1 LGVSA
6 RSKEQASPL
15 GAQPPD
21 LVVVSSRLPLTVRR
35 TADGWTAV
43 PGSGGL
49 VAVLEPL
56 LRDGSARWL
65 GWPGDGGVNDDAAGR
80 SKVLRGWEPA
90 GYIAVELPADVVR
103 AFYEGYANDTLW
115 PLLHGFPDRVVLD
128 PATWPAYRKANERFA
143 AELRTHAGPS
153 SIVWVHDYQLM
164 LVPELMR
171 ATTPDATIGFF
182 LHVPFPASEIFRM
195 LPEREQVLM
204 GILGADLV
212 GFQTHADLHEFRRSV
227 LQVLGIESR
236 MEQVDVDGRVVRLG
250 VFPIGIVPGEWAQ
263 ILSKRRVQQR
273 VEELRERYHGQQLV
287 LAVDRLDY
295 TKGIPERLRAYRR
308 LLRDDPS
315 RRGRVTLVQVA
326 IPTRERV
333 PRYRELRR
341 QVNDLVAEISGEFG
355 TPEWTPIV
363 HMLRGVSRPELAA
376 MYAAADML
384 WVTSL
389 RDGMNIVAKEYVA
402 CQSRDPGVL
411 IVSEFAGV
419 AQELGEALRVNPYD
433 EIASASAVGRA
444 LDMPRDERSERMVAL
459 TDRVLDGNAAV
470 WRDRFMRSLRQAA
483 GEREDQRRTE
493 APKLDARAL
502 AEAAARSGALLC
514 LDYDGTLVEIA
525 PRPEHARPTR
535 RVLEV
540 IGRLAGLAEGLS
552 VALLSGRRADD
563 LERWFGDVPGLW
575 LAAEHGAVLRSPN
588 TREWQTLRA
597 GAGDAW
603 KVRVRPILEDFAARL
618 PGSLIEEKE
627 LSIAWHYRLG
637 DREFGSWL
645 AHELATTLEHQLG
658 GSDLRV
664 LRGRA
669 VVEVRYAWATK
680 AEAYAALAAQAPDSS
695 IVVAVGDDETD
706 EELFERLQPDDWTIK
721 VGRGPTAARWSVDG
735 PDDVLAALE
744 AIADAILVASPETSR

>member
-1 LGVSA
+1 
-6 RSKEQASPL
+6 
-15 GAQPPD
+15 
-21 LVVVSSRLPLTVRR
+21 
-35 TADGWTAV
+35 
-43 PGSGGL
+43 
-49 VAVLEPL
+49 
-56 LRDGSARWL
+56 
-65 GWPGDGGVNDDAAGR
+65 
-80 SKVLRGWEPA
+80 VLRGWEAA
-90 GYIAVELPADVVR
+90 GYIAVDLPADISR
-103 AFYEGYANDTLW
+103 AFSEGYANDTLW

-143 AELRTHAGPS
+143 AELGAYAGPS
-153 SIVWVHDYQLM
+153 SLIWVHDYQLM
-164 LVPELMR
+164 LLPELMR
-171 ATTPDATIGFF
+171 TATPDATIGFF
-182 LHVPFPASEIFRM
+182 LHVPFPASDIFRM

-204 GILGADLV
+204 GILGADLI
-212 GFQTHADLHEFRRSV
+212 GFQTHADLHEFRRAV

-236 MEQVDVDGRVVRLG
+236 MEEVEIDGRVVRLG

-263 ILSKRRVQQR
+263 ILASGRVQHR
-273 VEELRERYHGQQLV
+273 VEQLRDRYPGQQLV

-308 LLRDDPS
+308 LLRDDPG
-315 RRGRVTLVQVA
+315 RRGRVSLVQVA

-363 HMLRGVSRPELAA
+363 HMLRGVSRQELAA
-376 MYAAADML
+376 LYAAADVL

-433 EIASASAVGRA
+433 EIASASAMGRA
-444 LDMPRDERSERMVAL
+444 LDMPRDERSERMAAL
-459 TDRVLDGNAAV
+459 TERVVGGNAAA
-470 WRDRFMRSLRQAA
+470 WRDRFIRSLREAVR
-483 GEREDQRRTE
+483 EREDHRRTE
-493 APKLDARAL
+493 APQLDPGAL
-502 AEAAARSGALLC
+502 AEAAAGGSALLC

-525 PRPEHARPTR
+525 PRPENARPTR

-540 IGRLAGLAEGLS
+540 LRRLAGVGEGMS
-552 VALLSGRRADD
+552 VALVSGRRADD

-575 LAAEHGAVLRSPN
+575 LVAEHGAVLRSPI
-588 TREWQTLRA
+588 TREWQALRA

-603 KVRVRPILEDFAARL
+603 KLRVRPVLEDFAARL
-618 PGSLIEEKE
+618 PGSLIEEKV
-627 LSIAWHYRLG
+627 LSIAWHYRLA

-645 AHELATTLEHQLG
+645 AHELATTLENQLG

-680 AEAYAALAAQAPDSS
+680 GEAYAALVAQGPDTG

-706 EELFERLQPDDWTIK
+706 EELFERLAPDDWTIK

-735 PDDVLAALE
+735 PDEVLAALD
-744 AIADAILVASPETSR
+744 AIADGILAARPRTSGRRSVALKDRLSAGPSQMAQAGRPSRRGRRSCRLD

>member
-1 LGVSA
+1 VRA
-6 RSKEQASPL
+6 R
-15 GAQPPD
+15 PPD

-65 GWPGDGGVNDDAAGR
+65 GWPGDGGVDNGAAER
-80 SKVLRGWEPA
+80 SRVLRGWEAA
-90 GYIAVELPADVVR
+90 GYIAVDLPADVVS

-143 AELRTHAGPS
+143 AELRAHVGPTS
-153 SIVWVHDYQLM
+153 VVWVHDYQLM
-164 LVPELMR
+164 LLPELMR

-195 LPEREQVLM
+195 LPEREQVLV
-204 GILGADLV
+204 GILGADLI

-236 MEQVDVDGRVVRLG
+236 MEQVEIDGRVVRLG
-250 VFPIGIVPGEWAQ
+250 VFPIGIVPGEWAN
-263 ILSKRRVQQR
+263 ILANRRVQHR
-273 VEELRERYHGQQLV
+273 VEQLRDRYRGQQLV

-308 LLRDDPS
+308 LLRDDPK
-315 RRGRVTLVQVA
+315 RRGSVTLVQVA

-355 TPEWTPIV
+355 TPDWTPIV

-376 MYAAADML
+376 MYAAADVA
-384 WVTSL
+384 WITSL

-433 EIASASAVGRA
+433 ETASASAIGRA
-444 LDMPRDERSERMVAL
+444 LDMPRDERSERMAAL

-470 WRDRFMRSLRQAA
+470 WRDRFIRTLRQAVR
-483 GEREDQRRTE
+483 EREDHRRTE
-493 APKLDARAL
+493 APKLDTAAL
-502 AEAAARSGALLC
+502 VEAAAQGPALLC
-514 LDYDGTLVEIA
+514 IDYDGTLVEIA
-525 PRPEHARPTR
+525 PRPENARPTR
-535 RVLEV
+535 RVLDV
-540 IGRLAGLAEGLS
+540 VRRLAGLGNGLR
-552 VALLSGRRADD
+552 VALISGRRADD

-575 LAAEHGAVLRSPN
+575 LVAEHGAVLRSPD

-603 KVRVRPILEDFAARL
+603 KLRVRPVLEDFAARL
-618 PGSLIEEKE
+618 PGSLIEEKD
-627 LSIAWHYRLG
+627 LSIAWHHRLG

-645 AHELATTLEHQLG
+645 AQELATTLEHQLG

-680 AEAYAALAAQAPDSS
+680 AEAYAALAAQASDPG
-695 IVVAVGDDETD
+695 IVVAIGDDETD
-706 EELFERLQPDDWTIK
+706 EELFERLAPDDWTVK

-735 PDDVLAALE
+735 PDEVLAALD
-744 AIADAILVASPETSR
+744 AIADEILAAKPRTSRYTERGVNGPSSA

>member
-1 LGVSA
+1 
-6 RSKEQASPL
+6 
-15 GAQPPD
+15 
-21 LVVVSSRLPLTVRR
+21 
-35 TADGWTAV
+35 
-43 PGSGGL
+43 L

-65 GWPGDGGVNDDAAGR
+65 GWPGEGGANDGSSER
-80 SKVLRGWEPA
+80 SRVLRGWEPA
-90 GYIAVELPADVVR
+90 GYLSVDLPADIVR
-103 AFYEGYANDTLW
+103 AFYEGYSNDTLW

-128 PATWPAYRKANERFA
+128 PASWPAYRTANERFA
-143 AELRTHAGPS
+143 AEVHANVGS
-153 SIVWVHDYQLM
+153 SSVVWVHDYQLM
-164 LVPELMR
+164 LVPELVR
-171 ATTPDATIGFF
+171 AMKPDATIGFF
-182 LHVPFPASEIFRM
+182 LHVPFPASDIFRM
-195 LPEREQVLM
+195 LPEREQVLT
-204 GILGADLV
+204 GILGADLI
-212 GFQTHADLHEFRRSV
+212 GFQTHADLHEFRRTV
-227 LQVLGIESR
+227 LTVLGIESQ
-236 MEQVDVDGRVVRLG
+236 MEQVEVDGRVVRMG

-263 ILSKRRVQQR
+263 ILAARRVQQR
-273 VEELRERYHGQQLV
+273 VEQLRDRYRGQQLI

-308 LLRDDPS
+308 LLRDDPG

-355 TPEWTPIV
+355 TPDWTPIV

-376 MYAAADML
+376 LFAAADVA
-384 WVTSL
+384 WITSL
-389 RDGMNIVAKEYVA
+389 RDGMNIVAKEFVA

-419 AQELGEALRVNPYD
+419 AQELGEGLRVNPYD
-433 EIASASAVGRA
+433 EIASAAAIGRA
-444 LDMPRDERSERMVAL
+444 LDMPRDERSERMAAL
-459 TDRVLDGNAAV
+459 ADRVVDGNAAA
-470 WRDRFMRSLRQAA
+470 WRDRFIRSLRQAA
-483 GEREDQRRTE
+483 YERDERRRTE
-493 APKLDARAL
+493 APRLDTGAL
-502 AEAAARSGALLC
+502 VEAVKRSGALLC
-514 LDYDGTLVEIA
+514 IDYDGTLVEIA
-525 PRPEHARPTR
+525 PRPENARPPR
-535 RVLEV
+535 RVLDV
-540 IGRLAGLAEGLS
+540 MRRLSTISDGLR

-575 LAAEHGAVLRSPN
+575 LAAEHGAVLRSPG
-588 TREWQTLRA
+588 TREWQPLRA

-603 KVRVRPILEDFAARL
+603 KLRVRPLLEDFAARL
-618 PGSLIEEKE
+618 PGSLIEEKD

-645 AHELATTLEHQLG
+645 AQELATTLENQLG

-680 AEAYAALAAQAPDSS
+680 AAAYAAVAAQGPEPGV
-695 IVVAVGDDETD
+695 VVAVGDDETD
-706 EELFERLQPDDWTIK
+706 EDLFERLGPEDWTIK
-721 VGRGPTAARWSVDG
+721 VGRGTTAARWSVDG

-744 AIADAILVASPETSR
+744 AIVDGIGAPAPVLVPR

>member
-1 LGVSA
+1 V
-6 RSKEQASPL
+6 
-15 GAQPPD
+15 
-21 LVVVSSRLPLTVRR
+21 
-35 TADGWTAV
+35 V

-65 GWPGDGGVNDDAAGR
+65 GWPGDGAADGGAAER
-80 SKVLRGWEPA
+80 SKVLRGWPA
-90 GYIAVELPADVVR
+90 GYIAVDLPADVVR

-128 PATWPAYRKANERFA
+128 PATWPAYREANERFA
-143 AELRTHAGPS
+143 AELRTQAGPS
-153 SIVWVHDYQLM
+153 SVVWVHDYQLM
-164 LVPELMR
+164 LLPELMR

-195 LPEREQVLM
+195 LPEREQVLT
-204 GILGADLV
+204 GILGADLI

-227 LQVLGIESR
+227 LQVLGIESQ
-236 MEQVDVDGRVVRLG
+236 MEHVEIDARVVRLG
-250 VFPIGIVPGEWAQ
+250 VFPIGIVPGEWAH
-263 ILSKRRVQQR
+263 ILAQRRVQHR
-273 VEELRERYHGQQLV
+273 VEQLRDRYRGQHLV

-308 LLRDDPS
+308 LLRDDPK
-315 RRGRVTLVQVA
+315 RRGRVSLLQVA

-341 QVNDLVAEISGEFG
+341 HVNDLVAEISGEFG

-363 HMLRGVSRPELAA
+363 HMLRAVSRSELAA
-376 MYAAADML
+376 LYAAADVA
-384 WVTSL
+384 WITSL

-433 EIASASAVGRA
+433 EIASAAALGRA
-444 LDMPRDERSERMVAL
+444 LDMPRDERSERMAAL

-470 WRDRFMRSLRQAA
+470 WRDRFIRSLRQAVR
-483 GEREDQRRTE
+483 EREDHRRTE
-493 APKLDARAL
+493 APKLDSGAL
-502 AEAAARSGALLC
+502 AKAAARGGVLLC

-525 PRPEHARPTR
+525 PRPENARPTR
-535 RVLEV
+535 RVLDV
-540 IGRLAGLAEGLS
+540 VRRLAGLGNGVC

-575 LAAEHGAVLRSPN
+575 LVAEHGAVLRSAN

-597 GAGDAW
+597 GAGEDW
-603 KVRVRPILEDFAARL
+603 KLRVRPVLEDFAARL
-618 PGSLIEEKE
+618 PGSLIEEKD
-627 LSIAWHYRLG
+627 LSIAWHHRLG
-637 DREFGSWL
+637 DREFGNWL
-645 AHELATTLEHQLG
+645 AQELATTLEHQLG

-680 AEAYAALAAQAPDSS
+680 AEAYAAIDAQTPDPG

-706 EELFERLQPDDWTIK
+706 EELFERLAPDDWTIK

-735 PDDVLAALE
+735 PDEVLAALD
-744 AIADAILVASPETSR
+744 AIADGILAARQTTSQ